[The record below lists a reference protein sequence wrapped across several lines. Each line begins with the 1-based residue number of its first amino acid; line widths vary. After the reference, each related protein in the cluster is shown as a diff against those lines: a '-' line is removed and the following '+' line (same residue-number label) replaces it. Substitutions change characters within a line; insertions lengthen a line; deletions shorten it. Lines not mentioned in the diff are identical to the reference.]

1 MMMMIKVSYFTARC
15 LYTTGMQV
23 QVCGVTDAAERW
35 QILKGLLLNN
45 HARPREASCR
55 RDERVA
61 VSQNG
66 ARTTDS
72 SLTDASPQPIR

>member
-1 MMMMIKVSYFTARC
+1 MIKVSYSTARC
-15 LYTTGMQV
+15 LYTTGMPV

-45 HARPREASCR
+45 HARPREASR
-55 RDERVA
+55 RDVRVA